1 MLAPARSK
9 AASSPSVSSLSG
21 GVFRTPFCAEY
32 WRCASREFKEL
43 RKLLIAALFIALEIA
58 IASVAIPVAPN
69 LWIYFTFLVKGVG
82 AMIYGPV
89 VGLFSGFVADNLSYF
104 LHPSGPY
111 FPGYTLST
119 MLSMLAYGLFF
130 YRAKVGP
137 VRILLCKL
145 SVNLLINVGLGS
157 LWSAMLYSK
166 GYLYYAANSIVK
178 NTLLLPVECI
188 LMALLFA
195 AIMPLLVRARLIPPG
210 MLRWKRSRKT
220 AEQPPKDSVS

>member
-9 AASSPSVSSLSG
+9 TILSAGASALSG
-21 GVFRTPFCAEY
+21 GLFRTPFCAAY
-32 WRCASREFKEL
+32 WKCASSEFRDL
-43 RKLLIAALFIALEIA
+43 RKLLVAALFIALEMA

-69 LWIYFTFLVKGVG
+69 LWIYFTFLVKSIG

-89 VGLFSGFVADNLSYF
+89 VGLLSGFVADNLSYF

-119 MLSMLAYGLFF
+119 MLSMLVYGLFF

-145 SVNLLINVGLGS
+145 CVNLFINVGLGC
-157 LWSAMLYSK
+157 LWSTMLYGK
-166 GYLYYAANSIVK
+166 GYLYYAAKSIVK
-178 NTLLLPVECI
+178 NALLLPVECI
-188 LMALLFA
+188 LMGLLFA
-195 AIMPLLVRARLIPPG
+195 AVVPLLVRARLIPPG
-210 MLRWKRSRKT
+210 MQRWKRKPKPS
-220 AEQPPKDSVS
+220 ADPPEEPAS